1 MKTSDVI
8 IVGGGSAGLMAANV
22 LVARG
27 KKVTIVEKKN
37 QMGLK
42 LRLTGKGHCNLT
54 NSCDKDTFLTHISNP
69 QFFLPAFES
78 FSNEDVISFFK
89 DKGLECITERGSR
102 VFPKTKRSVDVFFAL
117 LKDIEQNPLVNIL
130 KDSAVEKLL
139 VQDDKVVGVKTFE
152 EEIFADNVIIATG
165 GKTYQSTGSC
175 GEGYLLA
182 QQVGHNIVRPIPSL
196 VGLRTKEGY
205 GKELQDFDVKNCKA
219 QILDENNNII
229 EEAFG
234 ELYLDEYGVSGP
246 IILSLSSKIARRLDE
261 DERLFLLIDFKPK
274 INEDKLLDEIKQT
287 MKERRLETISSLLR
301 KWFAKEMIDEV
312 CYSCHFNARS
322 MAKNL
327 KEEDA
332 KTILWYLKQRK
343 MEVIGDMGWNEAII
357 TKGGVSLSEI
367 DNKTMKSKKIK
378 NLSFCGEVVDLDAD
392 TGGFN
397 LQIAFS
403 TAFLAAKNI

>member
-8 IVGGGSAGLMAANV
+8 IIGGGASGLMAANI
-22 LVARG
+22 LVEKG
-27 KKVTIVEKKN
+27 KSVTIVEKKN

-54 NSCDKDTFLTHISNP
+54 NSCDKDSFLSHVSNP

-78 FSNEDVISFFK
+78 FSNKDLVTFFEK
-89 DKGLECITERGSR
+89 RGLECIIERGNR
-102 VFPKTKRSVDVFFAL
+102 VYPQTKRSVDVFFAL
-117 LKDIEQNPLVNIL
+117 LKDIEDNPLVNIL

-139 VQDDKVVGVKTFE
+139 IKNDEVVGVKTFE
-152 EEIFADNVIIATG
+152 DEIFADNVIIATG
-165 GKTYQSTGSC
+165 GNTYQSTGSC
-175 GEGYLLA
+175 GDGYSLA
-182 QQVGHNIVRPIPSL
+182 EMAGHTIVPPIPSL
-196 VGLRTKEGY
+196 VGLRTKEGFDR
-205 GKELQDFDVKNCKA
+205 KLQDFDVKNCQAK
-219 QILDENNNII
+219 ILDTNNNIV

-246 IILSLSSKIARRLDE
+246 IILSLSCKIVRKLDNS
-261 DERLFLLIDFKPK
+261 ERLFLLIDFKPK
-274 INEDKLLDEIKQT
+274 VSEEKLLNEINQT
-287 MKERRLETISSLLR
+287 IKERRLETISSVLR

-343 MEVIGDMGWNEAII
+343 MEIIGDMGWNEAVI
-357 TKGGVSLSEI
+357 TQGGVSLSEI

-378 NLSFCGEVVDLDAD
+378 NLSFCGEVMDLDAD

-403 TAFLAAKNI
+403 TAFLAANNI